1 MKLRRPRD
9 SDELIDERA
18 FEREE
23 YLPYW
28 ADLWPSSRALAAAL
42 VEQPPRGLRVLELGC
57 GLALP
62 SIAAAMLGAAEVLAT
77 DWSADALAFA
87 GVNAALNGVTLPTL
101 LSRWD
106 DPEATIARGAWDL
119 VIAAD
124 VLYEQRNV
132 DELLPLLPRL
142 VGVEGRVVVADPD
155 RVPAQRFLREAAA
168 AWLVESR
175 QASERKVVLHT
186 LRPRDQR
193 W

>member
-18 FEREE
+18 SEREE

>member
-42 VEQPPRGLRVLELGC
+42 AEQPPRGLQVLELGC

-106 DPEATIARGAWDL
+106 DPEATVGRGPWDL

-175 QASERKVVLHT
+175 QASEPKVVLHT
-186 LRPRDQR
+186 LRPRDQL